1 MSGTCRLHQR
11 SFTTDRCISIFH
23 GVLPTGQQPTALATS
38 TDGVNF
44 AEHRFPVIFTHP
56 NRQNSWYGQSTSY
69 ARIVKDGALFI
80 ATFQG
85 NGLGYNVQAAGVT
98 TVAGLA
104 MSEDGIHWRVAK
116 RPLLAN
122 ACGSRGPFAA
132 ILTSVWGRWLMLFEY
147 KRRQGIAGA
156 VSMGPDVTG
165 PYEEIGTVIPGMTG
179 ITNMGWPF
187 PVFLGHHLY
196 LLYGAQLGKKG
207 AIYASVVDWR
217 DGL

>member
-1 MSGTCRLHQR
+1 MVL
-11 SFTTDRCISIFH
+11 FH

-38 TDGVNF
+38 PDGVTF
-44 AEHRFPVIFTHP
+44 KEYKFPVIFTHP

-85 NGLGYNVQAAGVT
+85 NGLGYNVQVGGVT
-98 TVAGLA
+98 TVAGLE

-116 RPLLAN
+116 RPLIAN
-122 ACGSRGPFAA
+122 ACGTRGPFAP
-132 ILTSVWGRWLMLFEY
+132 ILTSLWGRWLMLFER
-147 KRRQGIAGA
+147 KRFHEIGGA
-156 VSMGPDVTG
+156 FSVGLDVMG
-165 PYEEIGTVIPGMTG
+165 PYEDIGTVIPVIPG
-179 ITNMGWPF
+179 ISNMGWPF

-196 LLYGAQLGKKG
+196 LLYGAQRDKRG

-217 DGL
+217 DGI